1 MMRGSVVCPF
11 CARRLTKGN
20 PQSLGR
26 FTEMLYDKSLE
37 KDNCGF
43 GLIAHIEGEPSHKV
57 VRTAIH
63 ALARMQHRGAILA
76 DGKTGDGCGLLL
88 QKPDRF
94 FRVVA
99 EEKGWRLAKNY
110 AVGMLFLSHDE
121 EEAQASRRIVEEEV
135 IRETLSVVG
144 WRDVPVNQDVLGE
157 IALSSMPRIQQLFIN
172 APAGWRPRDME
183 RRLYMARR
191 RAEKRI
197 EQTGD
202 KAFYICSFSNQVNI
216 YKGLCMPADLPRFYL
231 DLADLRLESAICL
244 FHQRF
249 STNTVPRWPLAQPF
263 RYMAHNGEINTIAG
277 NRQWARARAYK
288 FNTPLIPD
296 LQNAGPFVNET
307 GSDSSSMDNMLEL
320 FLNGGMDL
328 VRAMRL
334 LVPPAWQNNPD
345 MDPELRAFFDFNSMH
360 MEPWDGPAGIV
371 MSDGRYAACNL
382 DRNGLRPARYVIT
395 KDKLITCASEVGIW
409 DYQPDE
415 VVEKGRVGPG
425 ELMVIDTRIG
435 RILHSAETDNDL
447 KSRHPYKEWMEKN
460 VKRLVP
466 FEDLPDDQVGSRE
479 LDDVQLATWQKQF
492 AYSSEEL
499 DTIIRVLGENGQ
511 EAVGSMG
518 DDTPFAVLSSRP
530 RIIYDYFRQQF
541 AQVTNPPIDPLREN
555 HVMSL
560 ATSIGREMNVFCEAE
575 GQAHRVSF
583 KSPILLWS
591 DFNQLTT
598 MEGEY
603 YRADTLDCTFDPA
616 TQTLEQAVHMLCDE
630 AERMVRDGTVLL
642 VLSDRA
648 ISETRLPVPAPMI
661 VGAVQT
667 RLVEKSLRCDA
678 NIIVETASAR
688 DPHHFAVL
696 LGFGATAIYP
706 YLAYESLAK
715 MVDSNVI
722 EKDYRAVML
731 NYRNGINKGL
741 YKIMSKMGISTI
753 ASYRCSK
760 LFEAVGLHA
769 DVSGLCFQG
778 VVSRISG
785 ANFADFQQDLVNLAK
800 RAWLQRK
807 PLDQGGL
814 LKYVHGGEYHAY
826 NPDVVGTLQR
836 AVESGEYSDYQAYA
850 KLVNERPVATLR
862 DLLELQPGT
871 ESIHI
876 DDVEP
881 ASELFKRF
889 DTAAMSIGALSPEAH
904 EALAEAMN
912 SLGGYSNSGEGGEDP
927 ARYGTNKVSRIKQVA
942 SGRFGV
948 TPAYLA
954 NADVIQIKVAQGAKP
969 GEGGQLPGD
978 KVTPYIAKLRYSVP
992 GVTLISPPPHHDIYS
1007 IEDLAQ
1013 LIFDLKQVNPKAMIS
1028 VKLVSEPGV
1037 GTIATGVA
1045 KAYADL
1051 ITIAG
1056 YDGGTGASPLSSVKY
1071 AGCPWELGL
1080 VETQQALVSNGLRHK
1095 IRLQVDGGLKT
1106 GRDIIKAAILGAESF
1121 GFGTGPMVAL
1131 GCKYLRICHLNNCA
1145 TGVATQDDKLRKNH
1159 YHGLPFKVTN
1169 YFEFIARETR
1179 EIMAS
1184 LGVKRLTDL
1193 IGRTDLLKELDG
1205 FTAKQQNLDLS
1216 SLLKT
1221 AAPMPGKALHCTEGS
1236 NPPFDKG
1243 ELNKALHD
1251 QAMPFVQARQSKTF
1265 YFDIRNTDR
1274 SVGATLSGAIAAIHG
1289 DQGLAA
1295 DPIRAHFSG
1304 TAGQSFGVW
1313 NAGGVELTLTGD
1325 ANDYVGKGMAG
1336 GMLAIRPPVG
1346 SAFRSH
1352 EATIAGNTCL
1362 YGATGGKLFAA
1373 GRAGERFAV
1382 RNSGA
1387 ITVVEGIGDNGCEYM
1402 TGGIVC
1408 VLGRTGVNFGAGMT
1422 GGFAYVLDEDG
1433 EFRKRVNPELVEVL
1447 NVDELAIHEEHLR
1460 GLITE
1465 HVQHTGSSRGEEIL
1479 ANWPLWSSRFAL
1491 VKPKSSDV
1499 KALLGHRSRSAAE
1512 LRVQA
1517 Q

>member
-1 MMRGSVVCPF
+1 
-11 CARRLTKGN
+11 
-20 PQSLGR
+20 
-26 FTEMLYDKSLE
+26 MLYDKSLE

-63 ALARMQHRGAILA
+63 ALARMQHRGAILT

-110 AVGMLFLSHDE
+110 SVGMLFLSHDE

-172 APAGWRPRDME
+172 APAGWCPRDME

-197 EQTGD
+197 EQTDD

-345 MDPELRAFFDFNSMH
+345 IDPELRAFFDFNSMH

-382 DRNGLRPARYVIT
+382 DRNGLRPARYIIT

-409 DYQPDE
+409 DYQSDE

-499 DTIIRVLGENGQ
+499 DTIIRVLGENGE

-583 KSPILLWS
+583 KSPIMLWS

-616 TQTLEQAVHMLCDE
+616 TQTLEQAIHMLCDE

-688 DPHHFAVL
+688 DPHHLAVL
-696 LGFGATAIYP
+696 LGFGATVIYP

-715 MVDSNVI
+715 MIDSNVI

-785 ANFADFQQDLVNLAK
+785 ANFADFQQDLINLAK
-800 RAWLQRK
+800 RAWRQCK
-807 PLDQGGL
+807 PLDHGGQ

-912 SLGGYSNSGEGGEDP
+912 SLDGYSNSGEGGEDP
-927 ARYGTNKVSRIKQVA
+927 VRYGTNKVSRIKQVA

-992 GVTLISPPPHHDIYS
+992 GVTLISPPPHHDVYS

-1013 LIFDLKQVNPKAMIS
+1013 LIFDLKLVNPKAMIS

-1051 ITIAG
+1051 ITISG

-1145 TGVATQDDKLRKNH
+1145 TGVATQNDKLRKNH

-1179 EIMAS
+1179 EIMAN

-1221 AAPMPGKALHCTEGS
+1221 AVPMPGKALHCTEGS

-1289 DQGLAA
+1289 DQGLSA

-1336 GMLAIRPPVG
+1336 GMLVIRPPVG

-1402 TGGIVC
+1402 TSGIVC

-1422 GGFAYVLDEDG
+1422 GGFAYVLNEDG

-1491 VKPKSSDV
+1491 VKPKSSDM

>member
-1 MMRGSVVCPF
+1 
-11 CARRLTKGN
+11 
-20 PQSLGR
+20 
-26 FTEMLYDKSLE
+26 MLYDKSLE

-135 IRETLSVVG
+135 VRETLSVVG
-144 WRDVPVNQDVLGE
+144 WRDVPVNQEVLGE

-197 EQTGD
+197 EQTDD

-479 LDDVQLATWQKQF
+479 LNDPLLATYQKQF
-492 AYSSEEL
+492 GYSSEEL

-598 MEGEY
+598 LEGEY

-616 TQTLEQAVHMLCDE
+616 TQTLEQAMHALCDE

-648 ISETRLPVPAPMI
+648 IGENRLPVPAPMI

-667 RLVEKSLRCDA
+667 RLVEKNLRCDA

-769 DVSGLCFQG
+769 DVSRLCFQG

-785 ANFADFQQDLVNLAK
+785 ASFADFQQDLTNLAK

-862 DLLELQPGT
+862 DLLALQPGA
-871 ESIHI
+871 ESVHI

-912 SLGGYSNSGEGGEDP
+912 TLGGCSNSGEGGEDP

-948 TPAYLA
+948 TPAYLV

-1106 GRDIIKAAILGAESF
+1106 GLDIIKAAILGAESF

-1179 EIMAS
+1179 ELMAS

-1221 AAPMPGKALHCTEGS
+1221 ATPMPDKALHCTEGS

-1251 QAMPFVQARQSKTF
+1251 QAMPFVEARQSKTF
-1265 YFDIRNTDR
+1265 FFDIRNTDR